1 MIDLKLLREHPEV
14 VAKAIRNR
22 GWSVDLEAVQKIDTA
37 YRETLQQVETLRAAQ
52 NQSSGPIDETRR
64 AAKRTVKAE
73 LKEAEEKLKEL
84 ERTREA
90 LLRDLPNIPQA
101 DVPVGP
107 DESGNLVLRTVGTPA
122 QFSFS
127 PQDYLTLAAEHDLLD
142 LERASKVS
150 GARFAYFKGA
160 GALLNLALV
169 RYGFDIAVRAGFTP
183 ILPPVLIGEEAMAS
197 MGYLD
202 YGGEEETYHFA
213 KDRLYLVG
221 TSEQAIGPLHMGE
234 ILDANRLPLR
244 YVAFSTCFRR
254 EAGSY
259 GKDTKGILRVHQFD
273 KVEMF
278 SFTTPEQ
285 ADEEHQH
292 LVALQERFMSGLKLP
307 YRVVALCTGELS
319 GPSART
325 YDIETWIPSQGKY
338 RETHSTSTTTD
349 FQSRRL
355 RIRYRTSSG
364 DTALVH
370 CLNGTMVAVNR
381 PFIAILENYQQADGT
396 IAIPLVLQPYFGKPV
411 IG

>member
-1 MIDLKLLREHPEV
+1 
-14 VAKAIRNR
+14 
-22 GWSVDLEAVQKIDTA
+22 
-37 YRETLQQVETLRAAQ
+37 
-52 NQSSGPIDETRR
+52 
-64 AAKRTVKAE
+64 
-73 LKEAEEKLKEL
+73 
-84 ERTREA
+84 
-90 LLRDLPNIPQA
+90 
-101 DVPVGP
+101 
-107 DESGNLVLRTVGTPA
+107 
-122 QFSFS
+122 
-127 PQDYLTLAAEHDLLD
+127 
-142 LERASKVS
+142 
-150 GARFAYFKGA
+150 
-160 GALLNLALV
+160 
-169 RYGFDIAVRAGFTP
+169 
-183 ILPPVLIGEEAMAS
+183 
-197 MGYLD
+197 
-202 YGGEEETYHFA
+202 
-213 KDRLYLVG
+213 
-221 TSEQAIGPLHMGE
+221 MGE